1 MKEMLEMYR
10 QLNEEQQNKI
20 FTKEQIE
27 CLNKADFF
35 DRLFNDSIFYKAV
48 EKAIGEVA
56 YEELRAQA

>member
-10 QLNEEQQNKI
+10 QLNEEQRNKI

-35 DRLFNDSIFYKAV
+35 DRLFNDSVFYKAV
-48 EKAIGEVA
+48 ENAVGEAV
-56 YEELRAQA
+56 YEKLRA